1 MFLFLPLI
9 PDPDTNSGKAE
20 RRPSVVIGFEYQLP
34 VSLPGY
40 YGREDG
46 TIMGVLQASQAIH
59 PRPSSLAL
67 QILIQQPQMIR
78 YKSR

>member
-59 PRPSSLAL
+59 PETYPLA
-67 QILIQQPQMIR
+67 PWIR
-78 YKSR
+78 IFNPK